1 MGGGSRARRRQRDG
15 EVDLSQVV
23 AAYAERLHAPA
34 GEAHHV
40 ASPLGAWLVLAL
52 AASVATGE
60 RRAAL
65 EEVLGVDAEQAAAA
79 AAELLARPHPAV
91 DSAAACWWA
100 VEGGPRLRAWR
111 DALPPQLATGPI
123 PTQAEADAWVREHS
137 LGLIETFPIDL
148 ADVVLLLASVL
159 ATKVTWLE
167 PFDVA
172 PAAGLGGP
180 WTAEQVL
187 TIEARHAHRAG
198 IHRSARAGDVA
209 VHTALADGLSVTAVV
224 AADDVPA
231 ADVLAAA
238 HEVALGRSTPL
249 RLTDLPLGDGHSWT
263 LTEEPTEHADGAER
277 YRTLLPAWAAR
288 RKQDLLRPGL
298 GFDVAGRALIEALEH
313 GGPLEAVQEAVAR
326 WGRYGF
332 EAAAVTGLAVAVSA
346 IMPRPGTLR
355 RAELR
360 FARPFAVVAVAQRD
374 SVPGPWDGLPVFSA
388 WVTQAVEPE
397 PERPAGHDLDD

>member
-1 MGGGSRARRRQRDG
+1 MQLGQ
-15 EVDLSQVV
+15 LV
-23 AAYAERLHAPA
+23 AAYAERLHAAA
-34 GEAHHV
+34 GEAHQV

-52 AASVATGE
+52 AAPVATGE
-60 RRAAL
+60 TRSAL

-79 AAELLARPHPAV
+79 AAGLLARPHPAV
-91 DSAAACWWA
+91 VSAAACWSA
-100 VEGGPRLRAWR
+100 VAGGPPLRAWR

-123 PTQAEADAWVREHS
+123 PSRAEADAWVREHS
-137 LGLIETFPIDL
+137 LGLIETFPLDL
-148 ADVVLLLASVL
+148 AGVVLLLASVL
-159 ATKVTWLE
+159 AAKVTWLE

-172 PAAGLGGP
+172 PAGRLGGP

-187 TIEARHAHRAG
+187 SIEVRHGHRAG

-224 AADDVPA
+224 AAEGVPA

-238 HEVALGRSTPL
+238 HEVTLGRSMPL
-249 RLTDLPLGDGHSWT
+249 RLADLPLGEGHAWT

-288 RKQDLLRPGL
+288 RKHDLLLPGL
-298 GFDVAGRALIEALEH
+298 GFDLAGRALIEALE
-313 GGPLEAVQEAVAR
+313 GDAQLEAVQQAVAR
-326 WGRYGF
+326 WDRYGF

-346 IMPRPGTLR
+346 TRPRPGTLR

-374 SVPGPWDGLPVFSA
+374 TAPGPWDGLPVFSA

-397 PERPAGHDLDD
+397 PERPAARDLDGF